1 MTPIPVEPIHFGDK
15 ARALAGWFHPVS
27 AAARL
32 GVVVCNPF
40 GYEAVCAHRSLR
52 HVATAAAA
60 AGIPALRFDYD
71 GTGDSAGGDLDPAR
85 LTAWVASVHQ
95 AIDVLKSRATVAQV
109 ALFGLRLGVMIG
121 ACAAIEREDIA
132 GLIAF
137 APMITGKFYLREL
150 KMRQGTLGLGAP
162 PAHVATDSS
171 IRDAIGF
178 PITEATRLALQAADL
193 TKQERMPARN
203 VLVLDRDDLPTAD
216 QWIARLTA
224 LGARVDARRVSGYVA
239 MVLDAHKAVVPEA
252 AIAAS
257 IAWLEALPVGGPTAG
272 APPPPMPSEGVGQA
286 ANDLWSGERHV
297 NAGGLAGIATVPER
311 PSGRAI
317 VMLSAGAVHH
327 IGPNRLYTTLARRW
341 AARGHLCLR
350 VDLTGIGDTPPR
362 AGAPENVVYGPHA
375 LDDVHEAIAWLRR
388 QPGITDVRALG
399 LCSGA
404 YHAFKA
410 AVAGE
415 PLDGIVVINPLTFFW
430 KEGQA
435 LDFPPSKV
443 ADEAARYSRSM
454 WERDKWKKLFQGN
467 VQLRHVWQMMSR
479 HAASAIVN
487 RMRDLSRRCGYPW
500 ADRPRPRTR
509 GGRPPVAS
517 ICGSSLPPGIRA
529 FICSRA
535 RAARW
540 SQPFNAP
547 AR

>member
-1 MTPIPVEPIHFGDK
+1 M
-15 ARALAGWFHPVS
+15 R
-27 AAARL
+27 
-32 GVVVCNPF
+32 
-40 GYEAVCAHRSLR
+40 HRSLR

-71 GTGDSAGGDLDPAR
+71 GTGDSAGDDLDPAR

-162 PAHVATDSS
+162 PAHGATDSS

-193 TKQERMPARN
+193 TKQERMPARD

-239 MVLDAHKAVVPEA
+239 MVLDAHKADVPEA

-286 ANDLWSGERHV
+286 ANDGGHASGTSTP
-297 NAGGLAGIATVPER
+297 AGWPDRDRSRAAIRSRDRDAECRRR
-311 PSGRAI
+311 PSHWSQPA
-317 VMLSAGAVHH
+317 LHDPGAAMGCPRSPV
-327 IGPNRLYTTLARRW
+327 PARRHHRHRRH
-341 AARGHLCLR
+341 AA
-350 VDLTGIGDTPPR
+350 R

-375 LDDVHEAIAWLRR
+375 LDDVHEAITWLRR

-415 PLDGIVVINPLTFFW
+415 PLDGIVAINPLTFFW

-443 ADEAARYSRSM
+443 ADEAARYGRSK
-454 WERDKWKKLFQGN
+454 WVRDKWKKLFQGN

-487 RMRDLSRRCGYPW
+487 RMRDLSRQCGYPW
-500 ADRPRPRTR
+500 KDDL
-509 GGRPPVAS
+509 GLELELVAAV
-517 ICGSSLPPGIRA
+517 GIDLRFVFA
-529 FICSRA
+529 AGDAGLHCSRA
-535 RAARW
+535 RAAR
-540 SQPFNAP
+540 SSEPFNARQADDRHRRR
-547 AR
+547 ARSASRRGGRTRFAVTAHWIVAR